1 MYVHLNKNY
10 VLLKNEH
17 KVQNL
22 HIKEMLSNAYK
33 KIIQNFLV
41 HIKKLLKK
49 LFDRIR
55 TKPSSQSMLRNRHDS
70 SVPNVKCFKWD
81 IKEKTI
87 YLDLAYFQHKN

>member
-1 MYVHLNKNY
+1 MHYIRDMCKTISHAVNACSFKKNY

-70 SVPNVKCFKWD
+70 SVPNG
-81 IKEKTI
+81 I
-87 YLDLAYFQHKN
+87 L